1 MSALEA
7 LFTPLRTRE
16 FVVSTKGRSRMR
28 IDRAAGLKIMLLAFV
43 ITFPLNAFTFPQ
55 RMTPKLSAP
64 SLDGLRAKNFKV
76 KTLDGKRVELNTLL
90 GQGKPVVLNIWATWC
105 GPCRREIPHLVD
117 FAKKYSKD
125 GLIVLGLTY
134 EDYKDK
140 NVKAVKDFISE
151 TSINYE
157 VAFTPVSLYYFFNK
171 GDYAIS
177 IPQTFVFH
185 SNGTMV
191 EKVVGLD
198 VKAVEN
204 AISIALQPAN

>member
-1 MSALEA
+1 
-7 LFTPLRTRE
+7 
-16 FVVSTKGRSRMR
+16 MR
-28 IDRAAGLKIMLLAFV
+28 IDWAAALKITLVAFV
-43 ITFPLNAFTFPQ
+43 ITIPLSAFTFAQ
-55 RMTPKLSAP
+55 RIALKSSSP
-64 SLDGLRAKNFKV
+64 SLDGLRNKKIKV

-105 GPCRREIPHLVD
+105 GPCRREIPHLID
-117 FAKKYSKD
+117 LAKEHGKD
-125 GLIVLGLTY
+125 GLIVIGLTY

-140 NVKAVKDFISE
+140 NIKAVKDFVSE
-151 TSINYE
+151 FSINYE

-191 EKVVGLD
+191 KQVVGLD
-198 VKAVEN
+198 VKAVED
-204 AISIALQPAN
+204 AVSIALQPAN